1 MLYVASIRAKEIVV
15 IAPEDSFADALSG
28 FAARRAN
35 DALVVSFHDR
45 SQLPELLTRL
55 RDAGAAFA
63 GAPHGWPPAEVF
75 ADLRDKGLVSG
86 AFDEVVF
93 VGRGPPQVRRR

>member
-1 MLYVASIRAKEIVV
+1 MLYVASIRAKEVV
-15 IAPEDSFADALSG
+15 VVAPEESFDAVLSG
-28 FAARRAN
+28 FAARRT
-35 DALVVSFHDR
+35 DGELVVSVHER

-93 VGRGPPQVRRR
+93 VEGPPQVRRR